1 MAFSPT
7 PAPSSSST
15 ATPGAFA
22 NRRVEIVTIP
32 EKFYGVALGMD
43 GKTQAERDAPLPP
56 PPPKPVPPQVMVKP
70 AERKPIWPYL
80 VLVGGVILVVSGVFL
95 YVNRDLL
102 FPTQTPPPAAV
113 VVAPAPSAPSN
124 LSATSSGLA
133 VSLVWVDGG
142 GVVAGVRIERQENG
156 SYAPLTV
163 LPAGSTAFLDVSAQ
177 PSRTYVYHVIA
188 FGEGGESSPSN
199 EVTVRVPD
207 PLPLP
212 PPAPVAPT
220 LPSGGLDSDSDG
232 LTDIE
237 EPLYGTD
244 ARSPDAD
251 LDGFLDGNEVF
262 HLYNPAARSP
272 VRLLDSGLVKLFSAP
287 AGWSVLV
294 PSSWIIGLDIPDG
307 SQATVTTGR
316 GETMILKIENNATG
330 ASLPDWY
337 AARMPGE
344 SASSVR
350 PFVTKGG
357 LQGVAAPDR
366 LEALFAWGSKVFTVK
381 YILGGETFINY
392 RTTFEMMLNSLK
404 LVGVPIVAAP
414 SEAATGPG
422 SLTTGT
428 AVVTPST
435 SSTVSVVTPSST
447 SSSVPLVE
455 GASSTSIAPP
465 VSAATSSP
473 AAVSSTRS

>member
-7 PAPSSSST
+7 PAPSSSSA
-15 ATPGAFA
+15 ATPGVFA

-43 GKTQAERDAPLPP
+43 GKTQAERDTPPPPP
-56 PPPKPVPPQVMVKP
+56 PPPKPVAPPVMIKP

-80 VLVGGVILVVSGVFL
+80 VLVGSVVLIVSGVFL
-95 YVNRDLL
+95 YVNKDLL
-102 FPTQTPPPAAV
+102 FPPPVVAPVAV
-113 VVAPAPSAPSN
+113 VAAPAPSAPSN
-124 LSATSSGLA
+124 LSATSSGQA

-156 SYAPLTV
+156 SYVPLTV

-199 EVTVRVPD
+199 EATVRVPD
-207 PLPLP
+207 AIPLP
-212 PPAPVAPT
+212 PPAPVVPV

-232 LTDIE
+232 LTDVE

-287 AGWSVLV
+287 AGWSVSV
-294 PSSWIIGLDIPDG
+294 PSPWIIGLDIPDG

-316 GETMILKIENNATG
+316 GETMILKIENNVTG
-330 ASLPDWY
+330 ASLADWY
-337 AARMPGE
+337 AARVPGE

-357 LQGVAAPDR
+357 LQGVIAPDR
-366 LEALFAWGSKVFTVK
+366 LEALFAWGTKVFTVK
-381 YILGGETFINY
+381 YILGGEMFINY

-404 LVGVPIVAAP
+404 LVGVPIVEAP

-428 AVVTPST
+428 ALVMTSV
-435 SSTVSVVTPSST
+435 SSTTPVVPLSNT
-447 SSSVPLVE
+447 SSSAPLVE
-455 GASSTSIAPP
+455 SASSTSVVPP
-465 VSAATSSP
+465 ASAATSS
-473 AAVSSTRS
+473 SIRS

>member
-7 PAPSSSST
+7 PAPSSSSA

-43 GKTQAERDAPLPP
+43 GKTQAERDTPPPP
-56 PPPKPVPPQVMVKP
+56 PPPKPVAPPVMIKP
-70 AERKPIWPYL
+70 AERKPVWPYL
-80 VLVGGVILVVSGVFL
+80 LLVGSVVLIVSGVFL

-102 FPTQTPPPAAV
+102 FPPPVVAPAPI

-124 LSATSSGLA
+124 LSATSSGQA

-142 GVVAGVRIERQENG
+142 GVVAGVRIERQENN
-156 SYAPLTV
+156 SYTPLTV

-199 EVTVRVPD
+199 EATVRVPD
-207 PLPLP
+207 AIPSP
-212 PPAPVAPT
+212 PPAPVVPV

-244 ARSPDAD
+244 PRSPDAD
-251 LDGFLDGNEVF
+251 LDGFLDGNEVY

-272 VRLLDSGLVKLFSAP
+272 VRLLDSGLVKSFAAP
-287 AGWSVLV
+287 AGWSVSV

-316 GETMILKIENNATG
+316 GEVMILKIENNATG

-337 AARMPGE
+337 AARVSGE
-344 SASSVR
+344 NASSVR

-357 LQGVAAPDR
+357 LQGVIAPDR

-381 YILGGETFINY
+381 YILGGEQFINF

-404 LVGVPIVAAP
+404 LVGVPIVDAP
-414 SEAATGPG
+414 PEATTGPG
-422 SLTTGT
+422 SITNGTTN
-428 AVVTPST
+428 
-435 SSTVSVVTPSST
+435 TPSST
-447 SSSVPLVE
+447 TPIVPISNVSSTNSVGGATSSTQITPASSSVV
-455 GASSTSIAPP
+455 T
-465 VSAATSSP
+465 
-473 AAVSSTRS
+473 SSTRP

>member
-7 PAPSSSST
+7 SAPSSSSA
-15 ATPGAFA
+15 ATPGSFA

-32 EKFYGVALGMD
+32 EKFYGVALGME

-56 PPPKPVPPQVMVKP
+56 PPVAKPMPPQVMVKP

-80 VLVGGVILVVSGVFL
+80 VLVGVVVLVVSGVFVF
-95 YVNRDLL
+95 VNKDLL
-102 FPTQTPPPAAV
+102 FPAQVPAPAPV

-142 GVVAGVRIERQENG
+142 GAVAGVRVERQENG

-163 LPAGSTAFLDVSAQ
+163 LPAGSTAFLDVSVQ
-177 PSRTYVYHVIA
+177 PSRTYAYHVIA

-212 PPAPVAPT
+212 PPAPVAPV

-232 LTDIE
+232 LTDVE

-316 GETMILKIENNATG
+316 GETMILKIENNLTG
-330 ASLPDWY
+330 ASLSDWY

-344 SASSVR
+344 NASSVR
-350 PFVTKGG
+350 PFVTKEG
-357 LQGVAAPDR
+357 LQGVAASDR
-366 LEALFAWGSKVFTVK
+366 LEALFSWGGKVFTVK
-381 YILGGETFINY
+381 YILGGEPFINY

-414 SEAATGPG
+414 SEAITGPG
-422 SLTTGT
+422 SLTTGAT
-428 AVVTPST
+428 MAMPSA
-435 SSTVSVVTPSST
+435 SSTTSVAPSSSA
-447 SSSVPLVE
+447 SSSALFLE
-455 GASSTSIAPP
+455 GASSTP
-465 VSAATSSP
+465 SSLS
-473 AAVSSTRS
+473 VSSTRS

>member
-7 PAPSSSST
+7 SVPSSSSA

-32 EKFYGVALGMD
+32 EKFYGVALGME
-43 GKTQAERDAPLPP
+43 GKTQAEREVPSPP
-56 PPPKPVPPQVMVKP
+56 PPVPKPISPQIMVKP

-80 VLVGGVILVVSGVFL
+80 LLVGVVVLVVSGVFVF
-95 YVNRDLL
+95 VNKDLL
-102 FPTQTPPPAAV
+102 FPAQAPAPVPAV
-113 VVAPAPSAPSN
+113 VPPAPSAPSN
-124 LSATSSGLA
+124 LSATTSGLA
-133 VSLVWVDGG
+133 VSLMWVDGG

-177 PSRTYVYHVIA
+177 PSRTYAYHVIA

-207 PLPLP
+207 PLPP
-212 PPAPVAPT
+212 PPPLPVAPV

-232 LTDIE
+232 LTDVE

-287 AGWSVLV
+287 AGWSILV
-294 PSSWIIGLDIPDG
+294 PASWIIGLDIPDG

-316 GETMILKIENNATG
+316 GETMVLKIENNATG
-330 ASLPDWY
+330 ASLTDWY
-337 AARMPGE
+337 VARTPGE

-350 PFVTKGG
+350 PFITKEG
-357 LQGVAAPDR
+357 LQGVAVSDR
-366 LEALFAWGSKVFTVK
+366 LEAFFAWGGKVFTVK
-381 YILGGETFINY
+381 YILGGESFINY

-414 SEAATGPG
+414 SETATGPG
-422 SLTTGT
+422 SLTKD
-428 AVVTPST
+428 TPTVT
-435 SSTVSVVTPSST
+435 SSVSST
-447 SSSVPLVE
+447 
-455 GASSTSIAPP
+455 TSIAPP
-465 VSAATSSP
+465 STASSSASLIEVGSSTSSLS
-473 AAVSSTRS
+473 VSSTRF